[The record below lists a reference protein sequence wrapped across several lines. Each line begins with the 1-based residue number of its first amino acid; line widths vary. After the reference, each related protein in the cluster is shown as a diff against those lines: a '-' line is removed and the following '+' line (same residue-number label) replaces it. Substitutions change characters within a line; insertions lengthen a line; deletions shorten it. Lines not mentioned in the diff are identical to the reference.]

1 MLLTSDNHTGFT
13 IRTTSLVGYATIKFG
28 RGQTTCTPMA
38 HHHQSVF
45 KTVPVRLPGL
55 PSIIII
61 QRTRKF
67 FDKDRTRTDDYRI
80 SETHCSPNWTTLSKN
95 FTTTAKG
102 VEPSQEP
109 HASRRFN
116 ADWKSVS
123 RRLYMRPY
131 TSCRF
136 AVPSILHTFTACR
149 RVSNPHNKIN
159 FKEQKIGIAIA
170 AK

>member
-1 MLLTSDNHTGFT
+1 MLLTSDNHAGFT

-55 PSIIII
+55 PSKII
-61 QRTRKF
+61 
-67 FDKDRTRTDDYRI
+67 
-80 SETHCSPNWTTLSKN
+80 
-95 FTTTAKG
+95 
-102 VEPSQEP
+102 
-109 HASRRFN
+109 
-116 ADWKSVS
+116 
-123 RRLYMRPY
+123 
-131 TSCRF
+131 
-136 AVPSILHTFTACR
+136 
-149 RVSNPHNKIN
+149 